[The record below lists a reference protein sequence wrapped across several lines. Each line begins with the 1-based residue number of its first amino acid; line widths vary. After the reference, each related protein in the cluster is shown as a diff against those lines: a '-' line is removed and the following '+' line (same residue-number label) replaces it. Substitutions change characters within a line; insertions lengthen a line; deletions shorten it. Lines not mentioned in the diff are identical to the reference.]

1 MVITFQSLR
10 WKPSCIAGL
19 RARLGEA
26 TVSSLIHIGHDDDDD
41 DDNDDDD
48 DYDEH
53 GNGNADGNEEDHC
66 DSVIDS
72 KINAKL
78 LTFLTLKMIMMMF
91 EVKRAIY
98 KNVPQ
103 RIVMASIM
111 GIYGHNRDEDI
122 DDKDNFSIS
131 NKKTWER

>member
-1 MVITFQSLR
+1 
-10 WKPSCIAGL
+10 
-19 RARLGEA
+19 
-26 TVSSLIHIGHDDDDD
+26 
-41 DDNDDDD
+41 
-48 DYDEH
+48 
-53 GNGNADGNEEDHC
+53 
-66 DSVIDS
+66 
-72 KINAKL
+72 
-78 LTFLTLKMIMMMF
+78 MIMMMF

-131 NKKTWER
+131 NKNLRAIKIKIKIILAFLIKT